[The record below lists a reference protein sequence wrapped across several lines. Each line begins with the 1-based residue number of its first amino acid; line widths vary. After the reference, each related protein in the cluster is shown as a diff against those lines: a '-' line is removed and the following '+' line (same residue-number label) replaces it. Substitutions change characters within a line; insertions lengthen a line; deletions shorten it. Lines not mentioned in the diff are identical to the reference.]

1 MTPLNYR
8 YLKLS
13 NGDAIIC
20 GTDDDFS
27 SLYDKKTIHIVDPV
41 CVDQIRIP
49 RAGFII
55 ESFVLT
61 PWIKLAKDN
70 IFVLKTDQIITA
82 TEVKDSVLK
91 NYKEFIDDAKHE
103 EVRAEINNTN
113 SDTIEN
119 KLANALENLI
129 DNLEDNS
136 NENTEKNERIY
147 VPGSKTVH

>member
-20 GTDDDFS
+20 GTDDDCS